1 MNTKKLLVVVCL
13 TVVAG
18 CAGRAHIQELAPL
31 PFRADTVRSEVVSSG
46 ITRHYVYSSA
56 GPWAIHV
63 LDVALDKCNAAV
75 AVKGADSAAVR
86 IKTSTMLTALAAR
99 QKVLGGVNADFF
111 SLANGTPTNLL
122 IVDGRMF
129 TPPSKMP
136 VLAFDSSGVPH
147 IGTFT
152 QESGTLRPFY
162 PREAVGGRPIIVRD
176 SALLSNLDSA
186 GGVAFASAR
195 HPRTAA
201 GIARNGRR
209 LILAVVDG
217 RQAPYSDGMSL
228 RELGT
233 LMLAL
238 GARDAI
244 NLDGGGSSTFVFA
257 DNSKGAALQIAN
269 KPSDKEGER
278 TVGDA
283 LAIVNRCVR
292 P

>member
-1 MNTKKLLVVVCL
+1 MRRFVLAALFTTTACS
-13 TVVAG
+13 
-18 CAGRAHIQELAPL
+18 GRATIAPLAPL
-31 PFRADTVRSEVVSSG
+31 PFPADTVRSELVSNGVVHRY
-46 ITRHYVYSSA
+46 IYSPT

-63 LDVALDKCNAAV
+63 LDVALEKCNAAV
-75 AVKGADSAAVR
+75 AVKGADSAAAR
-86 IKTSTMLTALAAR
+86 IKTTAMLNGLSAR
-99 QKVLGGVNADFF
+99 AKVLGGVNADFF

-122 IVDGRMF
+122 VVDGRMM

-136 VLAFDSSGVPH
+136 VLAIDSSGVPH
-147 IGTFT
+147 IDTFT
-152 QESGTLRPFY
+152 LNGGTLSPFH
-162 PREAVGGRPIIVRD
+162 PKEAVGGRPVLVRD
-176 SALLSNLDSA
+176 SVLMSNLDSA

-201 GIARNGRR
+201 GIARNGKR

-228 RELGT
+228 RELAN

-238 GARDAI
+238 GARDAL
-244 NLDGGGSSTFVFA
+244 NLDGGGSSTLVFA
-257 DNSKGAALQIAN
+257 DPALYGTRRIAN
-269 KPSDKEGER
+269 KPSDAGGER

-283 LAIVNRCVR
+283 LAIVNRCER

>member
-1 MNTKKLLVVVCL
+1 MKRIVLAALL
-13 TVVAG
+13 TTTA
-18 CAGRAHIQELAPL
+18 CAGRGRIAPLAPL
-31 PFRADTVRSEVVSSG
+31 PFAADTVRSEVVSRG
-46 ITRHYVYSSA
+46 VTRHYIYSPK

-75 AVKGADSAAVR
+75 AVKGTDSAAAR
-86 IKTSTMLTALAAR
+86 IKTTAMLNGLSAR
-99 QKVLGGVNADFF
+99 AKVLAGVNADFF

-122 IVDGRMF
+122 VVDGRMM
-129 TPPSKMP
+129 TPPSRMP
-136 VLAFDSSGVPH
+136 VLAIDSSGVPH

-152 QESGTLRPFY
+152 LNGGTLRPFH
-162 PREAVGGRPIIVRD
+162 PREAVGGRPVLVRD
-176 SALLSNLDSA
+176 SALMSNLDSA

-201 GIARNGRR
+201 GIAQNGTR

-228 RELGT
+228 RELAN

-238 GARDAI
+238 GARDAL

-257 DNSKGAALQIAN
+257 DPSLYGTRRIAN
-269 KPSDKEGER
+269 KPSDAGGER

-283 LAIVNRCVR
+283 LAIVNRCER